1 MPLRSYTRRRLLPR
15 LVFSLSMALLPLLL
29 GSAII
34 YWQALRS
41 LTVEAST
48 AANEAVRLF
57 DVMLGNA
64 TGAAR
69 VALLHADE
77 SCDEATLVLREQ
89 VAVVPFVR
97 SVNLARDDDIYC
109 TSLFGEFD
117 ELLDPSLYA
126 QGSCG

>member
-15 LVFSLSMALLPLLL
+15 LVFSLSMALLSLLL

-64 TGAAR
+64 NGAAR

-97 SVNLARDDDIYC
+97 
-109 TSLFGEFD
+109 
-117 ELLDPSLYA
+117 
-126 QGSCG
+126 